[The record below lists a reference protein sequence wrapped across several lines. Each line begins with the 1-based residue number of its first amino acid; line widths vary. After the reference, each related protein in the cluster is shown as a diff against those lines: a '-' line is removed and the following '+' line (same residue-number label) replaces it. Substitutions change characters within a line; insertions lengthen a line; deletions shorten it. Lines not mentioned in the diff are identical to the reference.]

1 MKKFFRPL
9 AVTLAAAMI
18 AACGSSAG
26 TSVVATSTAPG
37 TLDENPPFRVGS
49 LNAAAVAAELG
60 ASPVGAQL
68 IANVGA
74 PKCGV
79 DLYYLKFWTLG
90 GAGETTES
98 SGAMM
103 VPTGGTGCT
112 GPRPIVLYAHGTN
125 FSKLM
130 NLADPANQEGQLLA
144 GLFVAQGY
152 IVVAPNYA
160 GYDISTLGY
169 HPFLNAAQQSGEM
182 MNILSAARTALP
194 NTLSAATSDNGKLF
208 ITGYSEGGHV
218 AMATMRALQA
228 AGAKVTAAAPM
239 SGIYALEAEGDAI
252 MFGNV
257 VVGSTGFLPLFTT
270 SYQKA
275 YGNIYSTPSDIYST
289 TYATGIETL
298 LPSDTTLGDTT
309 VASLPALEELYSE
322 GLLPAS
328 ALFDSTTPVVSIPG
342 EAALSAELTA
352 ALAIPSNP
360 ANPLTP
366 FFAAGFGS
374 PYLLNNDLRVAY
386 AEDAATNPDGAV
398 STPPQAGV
406 PLAAAAPTQTLRLA
420 LYKNDLRNGAWAPES
435 PTLLCGGDADPTV
448 LFSLNT
454 GTMAAFWSALPAG
467 LVTVLDVNGT
477 PAGPFA
483 AIQTGFIQSQA
494 QLLAYYQSAAGGSLS
509 LEAAEVQVVENYH
522 GNVLPYCVLA
532 AYAFFSHF

>member
-1 MKKFFRPL
+1 MIKFLKSTGL
-9 AVTLAAAMI
+9 ALAAVVI
-18 AACGSSAG
+18 AACGSSGG
-26 TSVVATSTAPG
+26 TSAVATSTAPG
-37 TLDENPPFRVGS
+37 TLEENPPFRVGS

-60 ASPVGAQL
+60 ASAVGAQL

-90 GAGETTES
+90 GAGESTES

-103 VPTGGTGCT
+103 VPTGGTGCS
-112 GPRPIVLYAHGTN
+112 GPRPIVLYAHATN
-125 FSKLM
+125 FSKSL
-130 NLADPANQEGQLLA
+130 NLADPADPEGQLLA

-194 NTLSAATSDNGKLF
+194 NTLSAATSDNGQLF

-218 AMATMRALQA
+218 AMATMRAMQA

-252 MFGNV
+252 IFGNV

-298 LPSDTTLGDTT
+298 LPSATTL
-309 VASLPALEELYSE
+309 SSIPALEELYSE
-322 GLLPAS
+322 GLLPES

-352 ALAIPSNP
+352 ALAIPTNP
-360 ANPLTP
+360 ANPLEP
-366 FFAAGFGS
+366 FFDAGFGS
-374 PYLLNNDLRVAY
+374 PYLLNNSLRVAY

-398 STPPQAGV
+398 PTPTAGV
-406 PLAAAAPTQTLRLA
+406 PLAAAPPTQTLRLA
-420 LYKNDLRNGAWAPES
+420 LYKNDLRNGGWAPES

-448 LFSLNT
+448 LFSVNT

-467 LVTVLDVNGT
+467 LVTVLDVNAT
-477 PAGPFA
+477 PSGPFA
-483 AIQTGFIQSQA
+483 AIQTGFIASQA
-494 QLLAYYQSAAGGSLS
+494 ALLEYYQSAAGGSLS
-509 LEAAEVQVVENYH
+509 FAAAEQQVVESYH
-522 GNVLPYCVLA
+522 TNVLPYCALA
-532 AYAFFSHF
+532 AHAFFSQF

>member
-9 AVTLAAAMI
+9 AVTLAAVLI

-37 TLDENPPFRVGS
+37 TLEENPPFRVGS

-60 ASPVGAQL
+60 ASPAGAQL
-68 IANVGA
+68 IANIGA

-98 SGAMM
+98 SGAML
-103 VPTGGTGCT
+103 VPTGSTGCT
-112 GPRPIVLYAHGTN
+112 GPRPIVLYAHATN
-125 FSKLM
+125 FSKSM
-130 NLADPANQEGQLLA
+130 NLADPTNQEGQLLA
-144 GLFVAQGY
+144 GLFAAQGY

-169 HPFLNAAQQSGEM
+169 HPYFNAAQQSGEM

-208 ITGYSEGGHV
+208 ITGYSEGGYV
-218 AMATMRALQA
+218 AMATLRAMQA
-228 AGAKVTAAAPM
+228 AGATVTAAAPM
-239 SGIYALEAEGDAI
+239 SGPYALEALGDAI
-252 MFGNV
+252 FFGNV
-257 VVGSTGFLPLFTT
+257 VVGSTAFMPLFST

-275 YGNIYSTPSDIYST
+275 YGNIYTTPSDIYST

-298 LPSDTTLGDTT
+298 LPSATTLS
-309 VASLPALEELYSE
+309 SLPALENLYAE
-322 GLLPAS
+322 GLLPVS

-352 ALAIPSNP
+352 ALAIPTNP

-420 LYKNDLRNGAWAPES
+420 LYKNDMRNGAWAPES
-435 PTLLCGGDADPTV
+435 PTLLCGGDADPTA
-448 LFSLNT
+448 LFSVNT

-467 LVTVLDVNGT
+467 LVTVLDVNAT
-477 PAGPFA
+477 PSGPFA
-483 AIQTGFIQSQA
+483 AIQTGFIESQV

-509 LEAAEVQVVENYH
+509 LAAAEAAVEENYH
-522 GNVLPYCVLA
+522 TNVLPYCALA